1 MHEDGQPVRLAHFV
15 DSEAAE
21 VVDLEALDVGV
32 QLDAVQTQLSQMA
45 VVADK
50 VGTVGIERAEPEEA
64 TARCG
69 DFGGDEFVDVPHLMR
84 RGGDRFHDE
93 TVDAAGVCAAEQF
106 FRRTAAGGFGA
117 VEGADAR
124 GGAGGDFR
132 GVDVAVCV
140 YDAVSVVHD
149 VS

>member
-1 MHEDGQPVRLAHFV
+1 
-15 DSEAAE
+15 
-21 VVDLEALDVGV
+21 
-32 QLDAVQTQLSQMA
+32 
-45 VVADK
+45 
-50 VGTVGIERAEPEEA
+50 
-64 TARCG
+64 
-69 DFGGDEFVDVPHLMR
+69 MR

-93 TVDAAGVCAAEQF
+93 AVDAAGICAAEQF
-106 FRRTAAGGFGA
+106 FRRTAAGGVGA